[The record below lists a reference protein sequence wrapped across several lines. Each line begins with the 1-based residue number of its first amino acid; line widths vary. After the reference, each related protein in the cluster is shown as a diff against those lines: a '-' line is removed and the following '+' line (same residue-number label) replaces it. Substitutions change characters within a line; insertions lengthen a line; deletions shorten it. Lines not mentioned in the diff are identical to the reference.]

1 MFHPKSPGVSLILFS
16 YMLSEMKS
24 VEKPYSPKYGHG
36 GLDFDHT
43 IHKNK
48 TYIKHKLNLNLN
60 TRTATVFQICPDY
73 VQKALP
79 SKISSYIGKLSE
91 REREIVLL
99 TDLAGQG
106 KSQQD
111 SFMIKNILR
120 EVEYKNLKT
129 KLSNMIK
136 W

>member
-1 MFHPKSPGVSLILFS
+1 M
-16 YMLSEMKS
+16 
-24 VEKPYSPKYGHG
+24 
-36 GLDFDHT
+36 
-43 IHKNK
+43 
-48 TYIKHKLNLNLN
+48 NLN

-111 SFMIKNILR
+111 SFMIENILR